1 MPKHITILYF
11 GTLLAHSFVILM
23 MKKVSSKLKN
33 GGEDMKTKY
42 IFLLSAMVIVL
53 GLTGC
58 DSKQTIVVTAVA
70 DEVEI
75 PAGEDSIEIDVLA
88 NDSAIVDGYHDA
100 STALYLGDIVIQPE
114 HGSVT
119 KNGNTVVYVTHAD
132 SEAISDQFTYE
143 AVVDDNEGTKIK
155 DIASVEISI
164 QQDVVVVPPT
174 EPEVTNNVP
183 TANAGS
189 DVSVEVNMP
198 ITLTGSA
205 SSDSDGSIVAYEW
218 KEGSTVLSTAMSFDY
233 TPTTVET
240 HTILL
245 TVTDDDSAIG
255 TDEVVVTVT
264 EPEDDPNTK
273 PVVSDRTIE
282 MHTCNN
288 MGEDNAY
295 TFTLTG
301 EDDDGDSLTFTK
313 VPDPTYG
320 SIIINEDTGKG
331 KYWLN
336 NSEDQGNCWEG
347 TPNSFTFKVN
357 DSTVDSDSATVT
369 VILDLPPS

>member
-164 QQDVVVVPPT
+164 QQDAVVVPPT
-174 EPEVTNNVP
+174 EPE
-183 TANAGS
+183 
-189 DVSVEVNMP
+189 
-198 ITLTGSA
+198 
-205 SSDSDGSIVAYEW
+205 
-218 KEGSTVLSTAMSFDY
+218 
-233 TPTTVET
+233 
-240 HTILL
+240 
-245 TVTDDDSAIG
+245 DDL
-255 TDEVVVTVT
+255 
-264 EPEDDPNTK
+264 NTK
-273 PVVSDRTIE
+273 PVAEAMAIE
-282 MHTCNN
+282 MYTCDYV
-288 MGEDNAY
+288 GENNAY

-301 EDDDGDSLTFTK
+301 HDDDGDSLTFTK
-313 VPDPTYG
+313 VSDPNYG
-320 SIIINEDTGKG
+320 SILINEDGTG

-336 NSEDQGNCWEG
+336 NAEDQGNCSDLM
-347 TPNSFTFKVN
+347 PNSFTFKVN
-357 DSTVDSDSATVT
+357 DSTVDSDPATVT
-369 VILDLPPS
+369 LEVLPS